1 MGRAQYDDYY
11 EEEYEYEYED
21 DYGDSREPSPLP
33 QRRQQASS
41 RAPIQRRRKAERS
54 PRRYSRDSRDD
65 GPPRRGRAE
74 PDRHR
79 DRSPPPRREPA
90 RRPPAKN
97 KKEDVARRREESR
110 RSLDED
116 FWKASPPPKRREEPK
131 KEEAR
136 RPPPR
141 ERDDPP
147 RRRADVGRDRDPPQQ
162 REQARRPPPKEAP
175 KEPAK
180 EPAKGPEDE
189 QESSSCSRSRS
200 PPRKRASNFADA
212 PVGALAVQSTEPPK
226 QDAPFV
232 LYHNRKRQEPTKA
245 QTFADPAPSFT
256 PLPEPVVVGATID
269 VQPALVATLMTA
281 HNRNLLHDETKADI
295 EWVPADNKV
304 RVNGAP
310 EQIEKAKKIIGR
322 VMTHSCWGVSADKV
336 RRLITPRKLE
346 SALVRLSPMT
356 NLPTFQKLLNPA
368 SPTITLGK
376 GPTNEVVLPNPH
388 GVVSRN
394 HCIIELDP
402 DRGAI
407 YAHDCSTNGSFL
419 NSVRLPAQQGGK
431 VLLSHGDELLFT
443 DPASGIREF
452 GYIVNINE
460 MSVKEEVKFE
470 TLLPRR
476 MQTDMDRKLVMPDL
490 G

>member
-21 DYGDSREPSPLP
+21 DFSDSREPSPYP
-33 QRRQQASS
+33 PRRQQASS
-41 RAPIQRRRKAERS
+41 RAPIPRRRENSRS
-54 PRRYSRDSRDD
+54 PRRGYRDRDD
-65 GPPRRGRAE
+65 
-74 PDRHR
+74 
-79 DRSPPPRREPA
+79 PPPRRRRDEPDRYRDRDPSPA
-90 RRPPAKN
+90 PPRQEQSRRPPDKD
-97 KKEDVARRREESR
+97 KEQVARKKREESR
-110 RSLDED
+110 KSLDED
-116 FWKASPPPKRREEPK
+116 FWKASPPPKREEQPPRR
-131 KEEAR
+131 EEAR

-141 ERDDPP
+141 DRGADPP
-147 RRRADVGRDRDPPQQ
+147 GRRQEEQRPPPKSRDAP
-162 REQARRPPPKEAP
+162 QARRPPPREKEAP
-175 KEPAK
+175 PPTKE
-180 EPAKGPEDE
+180 EDE
-189 QESSSCSRSRS
+189 DQEGSSASCSRSRS

-212 PVGALAVQSTEPPK
+212 PVEALALATEPPK

-245 QTFADPAPSFT
+245 QTFAEPAPSYK
-256 PLPEPVVVGATID
+256 PIPAEPVSVGVTMD
-269 VQPALVATLMTA
+269 VQPALVPILMTSQ
-281 HNRNLLHDETKADI
+281 NCNLLRDETKADI
-295 EWVPADNKV
+295 EWKPAEGKV
-304 RVNGAP
+304 LINGAP
-310 EQIEKAKKIIGR
+310 EHLEKAKKIINR

-336 RRLITPRKLE
+336 RRLLTPRRLE
-346 SALVRLSPMT
+346 SALVRLSPME
-356 NLPTFQKLLNPA
+356 NLPSFQKLLSPA

-419 NSVRLPAQQGGK
+419 NGIRLPAQQGGK

-443 DPASGIREF
+443 DPGSGIREF

-460 MSVKEEVKFE
+460 MSVKEETKIE
-470 TLLPRR
+470 NLLPRR
-476 MQTDMDRKLVMPDL
+476 LQTDMDR
-490 G
+490 